1 MKHKHCPAQL
11 HARHLRGHVR
21 ARAKVVG
28 AAAGRRGSL
37 HILACRS
44 CVSLVHSVFHIFI
57 FMLFFFLLLSP
68 PFHTARPRGG
78 KNSSPTYAVCRGAER
93 GAARAGA
100 ARRGADRGAALG
112 ADLRPIVIPEVV
124 FLKNIVFKEGFDRFF
139 WIYANNYRY
148 SACGWLPCHLVTLC
162 KD

>member
-21 ARAKVVG
+21 ARAEIVG

-37 HILACRS
+37 HILACRRLRVVGTQ
-44 CVSLVHSVFHIFI
+44 CVSYFHFHA
-57 FMLFFFLLLSP
+57 FFFFLLLSP
-68 PFHTARPRGG
+68 PFHTARPHTRGE
-78 KNSSPTYAVCRGAER
+78 NSSPTYAVCRGAER

-112 ADLRPIVIPEVV
+112 ADLRPIVTPEVV
-124 FLKNIVFKEGFDRFF
+124 F
-139 WIYANNYRY
+139 
-148 SACGWLPCHLVTLC
+148 
-162 KD
+162 

>member
-1 MKHKHCPAQL
+1 MLTKTHRSIMKHKHCPAQL
-11 HARHLRGHVR
+11 HARYLRDHVR

-57 FMLFFFLLLSP
+57 FMLFFFFLLLSP
-68 PFHTARPRGG
+68 PFHTARPHTRGE
-78 KNSSPTYAVCRGAER
+78 NSSPTYAVCRGAER

-112 ADLRPIVIPEVV
+112 ADLRPIVIPEV
-124 FLKNIVFKEGFDRFF
+124 
-139 WIYANNYRY
+139 
-148 SACGWLPCHLVTLC
+148 
-162 KD
+162 